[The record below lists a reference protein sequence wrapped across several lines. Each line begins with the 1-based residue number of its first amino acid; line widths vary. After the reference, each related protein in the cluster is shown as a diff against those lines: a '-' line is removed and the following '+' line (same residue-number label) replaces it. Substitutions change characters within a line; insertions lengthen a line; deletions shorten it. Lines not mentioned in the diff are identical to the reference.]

1 MIRLFLLFGLMGFI
15 VACEAP
21 EELKVMTFNIRYANP
36 NDGDDYWE
44 KRKEQVVDLIDL
56 VGADFVGFQEVLPEQ
71 YAFLTE
77 QLDQY
82 SWIYRSR
89 EVNPGKGEA
98 VPLAY
103 NHNNWDCIWSETFWL
118 SDTPEIPGSNTWEAA
133 CNRVTSWGLFCHIR
147 SADTL
152 LVCNTHFDHIS
163 QKARKNSALLIL
175 EKLAASGLDY
185 PFILL
190 GDLNGGPANE
200 AVQILLERLDDPFP
214 LFHEDQSQAGTYN
227 GFKGLRDGKR
237 IDYIL
242 SNGLIDAISI
252 EIRHDEEAGR
262 YPSDHFP
269 VVATYSLGH

>member
-1 MIRLFLLFGLMGFI
+1 MIRLFLLFGLMGLM

-21 EELKVMTFNIRYANP
+21 VELKVMTFNIRYANP

-44 KRKEQVVDLIDL
+44 NRKEQVVDLIDH
-56 VGADFVGFQEVLPEQ
+56 VCADFVGFQEVLPEQ
-71 YAFLTE
+71 YAFLKA

-89 EVNPGKGEA
+89 EVNPEKGEA

-103 NHNNWDCIWSETFWL
+103 NHSRWDSIWTETFWL

-133 CNRVTSWGLFCHIR
+133 CNRVTSWGLFYNIQT
-147 SADTL
+147 ADTL

-163 QKARKNSALLIL
+163 QEARKNSALLIL
-175 EKLAASGLDY
+175 EKLAAIGLEY

-190 GDLNGGPANE
+190 GDLNGGPENE
-200 AVQILLERLDDPFP
+200 AVQILVEVLSDPFP
-214 LFHEDQSQAGTYN
+214 NFHEDQSQAGTFN
-227 GFKGLRDGKR
+227 GFKGLKDGKR

-242 SNGLIDAISI
+242 SNGLLEPISI
-252 EIRHDEEAGR
+252 EIRHDEVAGH

-269 VVATYSLGH
+269 VVASFLLHQ